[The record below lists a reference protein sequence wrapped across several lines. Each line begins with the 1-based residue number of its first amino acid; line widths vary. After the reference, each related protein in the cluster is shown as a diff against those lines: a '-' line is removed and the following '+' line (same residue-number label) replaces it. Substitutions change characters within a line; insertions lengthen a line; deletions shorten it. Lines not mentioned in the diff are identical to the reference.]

1 MEIRVSTVESSC
13 RMWKIQGLAY
23 VTVEYGRLT
32 IYSNLNWMNGNPG
45 LHCRII
51 MSNVEN
57 TRISL
62 CDCRIRSIDHL
73 LQPELDEWKSGL
85 HCRILMSN
93 VENTRISLC
102 DCRIRSIDHLLQPEL
117 DEWKSGSP
125 L

>member
-62 CDCRIRSIDHL
+62 FDCRIRSIDHPVQSYFTEKKSVEILQKWSL
-73 LQPELDEWKSGL
+73 LHRLQCFGHIELPLKL
-85 HCRILMSN
+85 
-93 VENTRISLC
+93 VETIASR
-102 DCRIRSIDHLLQPEL
+102 
-117 DEWKSGSP
+117 
-125 L
+125 